1 MPLPLKVE
9 KVCHLRAS
17 RRRVEESLSF
27 HMRSFDF
34 DSTPLR
40 MTAGDLLPCIELL
53 ITIQVGEGMPSP
65 YNGLM
70 ETAR

>member
-1 MPLPLKVE
+1 
-9 KVCHLRAS
+9 
-17 RRRVEESLSF
+17 
-27 HMRSFDF
+27 MRSFDF

-40 MTAGDLLPCIELL
+40 MTAGDQLPCIELL

-65 YNGLM
+65 NKGLM

>member
-1 MPLPLKVE
+1 
-9 KVCHLRAS
+9 
-17 RRRVEESLSF
+17 
-27 HMRSFDF
+27 MRSFDF

-65 YNGLM
+65 YNGQV
-70 ETAR
+70 ETARQIPI